1 MTLVPSL
8 DTIARAVRES
18 RGLAHKRD
26 IDAVI
31 SRLGIGRLG
40 LGSRSLAVPAGDDCA
55 AIPDGD
61 GHLLLAI
68 EGFLD
73 GFVAEDP
80 YFAGFCGVMVNVGD
94 IAAMGGTPIAV
105 VDALWSRDQH
115 HADPVLAGLRAGAEA
130 YGVPVVGG
138 HTNTRNGAE
147 HLAVAILG
155 RAGKR
160 LLTSFDAAPGDV
172 LIAAVDLR
180 GRFREPHPYWDA
192 ATGAPP
198 ERLRGDLAIL
208 AGLADDGLA
217 RAAKDV
223 SMAGLVG
230 TALMLMEC
238 SGVGGRIDLDR
249 IPIPD
254 GVALERW
261 LTAFPSFGYLV
272 AASPAEAPAILARF
286 TGRGIAAAAVGGLD
300 ASGVAR
306 VARGAEEAVVW
317 DFRASPLIG
326 CGQDASHETHGEGA

>member
-1 MTLVPSL
+1 MTTFGPRL
-8 DTIARAVRES
+8 DALARGIREN

-31 SRLGIGRLG
+31 GRLG
-40 LGSRSLAVPAGDDCA
+40 LGSRAAAVPAGDDCA

-73 GFVAEDP
+73 GFVAADP

-94 IAAMGGTPIAV
+94 IAAMGGTPVAV
-105 VDALWSRDQH
+105 VDALWSRDQG

-172 LIAAVDLR
+172 LVAGIDLR

-198 ERLRGDLAIL
+198 QRLRGDIAIL
-208 AGLADDGLA
+208 AGIAADGLA

-223 SMAGLVG
+223 SMAGIVG

-238 SGVGGRIDLDR
+238 SNVGGRIDLDR
-249 IPIPD
+249 LPIPD
-254 GVALERW
+254 GVGLERW

-272 AASPAEAPAILARF
+272 AAAPADAPAVIERF
-286 TGRGIAAAAVGGLD
+286 TARGIAAAAIGRLD
-300 ASGVAR
+300 ASRVAR
-306 VARGAEEAVVW
+306 VAQGSEEAVVW
-317 DFRASPLIG
+317 DFRAGPLIG
-326 CGQDASHETHGEGA
+326 CGRAAGEGDVVASGER